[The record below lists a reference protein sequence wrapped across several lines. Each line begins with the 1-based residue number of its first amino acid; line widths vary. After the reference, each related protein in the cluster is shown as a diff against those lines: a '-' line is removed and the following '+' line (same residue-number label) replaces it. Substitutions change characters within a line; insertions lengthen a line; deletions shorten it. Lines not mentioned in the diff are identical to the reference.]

1 MTARFEPARHRRLV
15 RYGAAA
21 VSVATALLYFGIG
34 VGVVK
39 VGEAVGPDV
48 PDLFLFGASA
58 GGAFALG
65 AVLLLH
71 VDHRG
76 LWLLGALLQ
85 VLVIAMYVAI
95 SSAANAA
102 LRGLGHHHQSAPGS
116 HPPGARLP
124 RPATTRPSERDGPES
139 RALTRTPPT

>member
-1 MTARFEPARHRRLV
+1 MTARFDPARRRRLI

-21 VSVATALLYFGIG
+21 VSAATALLDLGIG
-34 VGVVK
+34 VGLVK
-39 VGEAVGPDV
+39 VGEAVGRDA

-58 GGAFALG
+58 GGTFVLG
-65 AVLLLH
+65 AVLLLL

-95 SSAANAA
+95 SS
-102 LRGLGHHHQSAPGS
+102 Q
-116 HPPGARLP
+116 
-124 RPATTRPSERDGPES
+124 
-139 RALTRTPPT
+139 RTPPFEAWGITIKVLQAVILLALAYLVLRQPVRRSAMARKVAR

>member
-39 VGEAVGPDV
+39 VGEAVGPDT

-65 AVLLLH
+65 AVLLLL

-95 SSAANAA
+95 SS
-102 LRGLGHHHQSAPGS
+102 Q
-116 HPPGARLP
+116 
-124 RPATTRPSERDGPES
+124 
-139 RALTRTPPT
+139 RTPPFEVWGITIKVLQAAILLALAYLVLRQPVRRSAMARKAAR